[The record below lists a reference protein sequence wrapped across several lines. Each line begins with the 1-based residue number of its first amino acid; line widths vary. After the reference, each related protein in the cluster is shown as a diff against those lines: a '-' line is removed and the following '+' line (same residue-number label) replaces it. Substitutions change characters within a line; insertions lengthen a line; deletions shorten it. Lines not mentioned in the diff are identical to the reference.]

1 MARRIATWPG
11 FAVLCAVAGCEHL
24 TAVRP
29 LTPEKEA
36 EINEVV
42 AGRVAEITIQ
52 GEPGTLVGK
61 DVRLDGN
68 RVHLRASDPA
78 SPQGEA
84 WLPETEKPLASVR
97 QIEVRHHGGSVL
109 NGLAIGASFGA
120 VVGAIALIG
129 VKNGDE
135 CYTCYAA
142 VPLVGGAAVAFG
154 LLGALMGAG
163 IGAPKTIEFKD
174 APLH

>member
-1 MARRIATWPG
+1 
-11 FAVLCAVAGCEHL
+11 
-24 TAVRP
+24 
-29 LTPEKEA
+29 
-36 EINEVV
+36 
-42 AGRVAEITIQ
+42 
-52 GEPGTLVGK
+52 
-61 DVRLDGN
+61 VRLDGN
-68 RVHLRASDPA
+68 SVRLRASDPA

-109 NGLAIGASFGA
+109 YGLVIGASFGA
-120 VVGAIALIG
+120 LVGAIGLIG

-154 LLGALMGAG
+154 LLGALIGVG
-163 IGAPKTIEFKD
+163 IGAPRTIEFKD
-174 APLH
+174 APSH

>member
-1 MARRIATWPG
+1 M
-11 FAVLCAVAGCEHL
+11 

-36 EINEVV
+36 EINELV

-52 GEPGTLVGK
+52 GEPGTVVTK

-68 RVHLRASDPA
+68 SVRLRASDPA

-97 QIEVRHHGGSVL
+97 QIEVRDHGRGFFY
-109 NGLAIGASFGA
+109 GLAIGASFGT
-120 VVGAIALIG
+120 VVGAIDAEAYTQARLG
-129 VKNGDE
+129 V
-135 CYTCYAA
+135 TLSLPLTAA
-142 VPLVGGAAVAFG
+142 GSTPRRPRPRPRSSA
-154 LLGALMGAG
+154 
-163 IGAPKTIEFKD
+163 
-174 APLH
+174 